1 MSSEAYLWF
10 KSLHIIGVIVWF
22 SGLFYLVRLFIYHK
36 ESEELDNDLQ
46 KAFHKQYSL
55 MEKRLANIITTPGML
70 LALSMAICLLSLQP
84 AWLYERWMQVKIS
97 FVFGLMIY
105 HFYCYKIMKSLQS
118 EVCNISAKKLRL
130 LNELPTLLLFIIVLL
145 VIFKN
150 SFPTSIAT
158 WSVVGLIIFMLFS
171 IQLYAKIRK
180 KNENELKNV

>member
-1 MSSEAYLWF
+1 
-10 KSLHIIGVIVWF
+10 
-22 SGLFYLVRLFIYHK
+22 
-36 ESEELDNDLQ
+36 
-46 KAFHKQYSL
+46 
-55 MEKRLANIITTPGML
+55 
-70 LALSMAICLLSLQP
+70 
-84 AWLYERWMQVKIS
+84 
-97 FVFGLMIY
+97 
-105 HFYCYKIMKSLQS
+105 MKSLQS

-180 KNENELKNV
+180 KNENELKNG